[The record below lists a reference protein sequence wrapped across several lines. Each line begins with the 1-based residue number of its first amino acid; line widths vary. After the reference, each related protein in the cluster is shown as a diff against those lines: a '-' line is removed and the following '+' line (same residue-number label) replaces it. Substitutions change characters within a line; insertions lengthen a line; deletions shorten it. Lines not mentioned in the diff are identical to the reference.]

1 MIHVKFLKTGVPFSL
16 GYQAGEAGVILSEL
30 QAKELEA
37 LGIIEFIDPPSDLP
51 ENIPGRKQMIEAGY
65 LNFGDL
71 LLVNDFTEIPGITKT
86 INKRIKEY
94 VEAMG

>member
-1 MIHVKFLKTGVPFSL
+1 MIHVKFLKKGTPFL
-16 GYQAGEAGVILSEL
+16 LAYQPGELGVILNEN

-37 LGIIEFIDPPSDLP
+37 LGVVEILQPPSDLP
-51 ENIPGRKQMIEAGY
+51 EDMPGRKYMIEAGY
-65 LNFGDL
+65 YTFGDL
-71 LLVNDFTEIPGITKT
+71 LLLEDFTEIPGITKT